1 MGKNKYPYWNYVKHI
16 IREYPE
22 LKRKIDTPLEPRTG
36 SPLGGNGG
44 SGKISNPTLDCVVH
58 SLPRPQQRKYD
69 AIEQAIAMTYKLHPA
84 DAHDRL
90 LIVDLVYWKQTHTIE
105 GAAMRVPCHR
115 NTACG
120 WQAEFIRL
128 VANQLELV

>member
-22 LKRKIDTPLEPRTG
+22 LKKRINTPLEPRITPQMGGGGHG
-36 SPLGGNGG
+36 SR
-44 SGKISNPTLDCVVH
+44 ISNPTLESVIHD
-58 SLPRPQQRKYD
+58 LPRAQQRKYD
-69 AIEQAIAMTYKLHPA
+69 AVEHAIAMTYQLHPA
-84 DAHDRL
+84 DAEERL

-115 NTACG
+115 NTACA
-120 WQAEFIRL
+120 WQAEFIHL
-128 VANQLELV
+128 VADQLELV